1 MVNVPAPALV
11 GFLTISMLCLQFK
24 DLVSFVFFLMPLSCG
39 IPGYTFLIIY
49 LILIFKGPTL
59 TKKQFYPF
67 FLVVLIELINE
78 FFVCSASA
86 QIAVLSF
93 LSFTSLFFYFLFLR
107 KEYYNLNLCLLTFAI
122 GTSFTFFVIFF
133 NMINLY
139 GIESILT
146 GMLRSGALGIVDN
159 DITKMEG
166 HLALNANELAYLS
179 VCVFSYLFICY
190 QKIHRS
196 KLLIYFLMTMCLI
209 CGLLSFSRTFILCII
224 CTFFLFVLCSNIRV
238 SSKYIVFAFISSF
251 VFILIFPEYVSEMF
265 VSFSERGQDAN
276 MATAGG
282 RTDLFSYYNK
292 VWIERIDHIF
302 LGAGVMSYYP
312 LLHGK
317 NVIHNGLQQI
327 WVCLGIIGL
336 IIYVTSIITYIKT
349 FITKRNLRLL
359 IPFIVT
365 FLFDQSIQFLCPYPL
380 MFPLM
385 VSLLIIQLDCKNK

>member
-1 MVNVPAPALV
+1 MVQVPAPALV
-11 GFLTISMLCLQFK
+11 GFLTISMSILHFK
-24 DLVSFVFFLMPLSCG
+24 DLVPFVFFLMPLSCG
-39 IPGYTFLIIY
+39 IPGYTFLAIY
-49 LILIFKGPTL
+49 LILIFKGPKL

-67 FLVVLIELINE
+67 IGVVLIEFINE
-78 FFVCSASA
+78 FFLCSASA
-86 QIAVLSF
+86 QIAVISF

-107 KEYYNLNLCLLTFAI
+107 QEYYNLKLCLLTFAI

-166 HLALNANELAYLS
+166 HLALNANELAYFS

-196 KLLIYFLMTMCLI
+196 KILIYFLMIMCLI
-209 CGLLSFSRTFILCII
+209 CGLLSFSRTFLLCII
-224 CTFFLFVLCSNIRV
+224 CSFILFVLCSNIKV
-238 SSKYIVFAFISSF
+238 SSKYIIFAIISFI

-265 VSFSERGQDAN
+265 MSFSERGQDAN

-292 VWIERIDHIF
+292 VWVERIDHIF
-302 LGAGVMSYYP
+302 LGAGVISYYP

-349 FITKRNLRLL
+349 FITRRSVCLS

-385 VSLLIIQLDCKNK
+385 VSLLVIQIDYNNK